1 VTQPCNDCDS
11 SFKLAYQGVL
21 FSVFTDRRV
30 GGGALVSHFEHAP
43 CTEDL
48 REGKELRALPMLLEG
63 EDGAAVQPGSPA
75 KGGRFMI
82 KNGRPD

>member
-1 VTQPCNDCDS
+1 
-11 SFKLAYQGVL
+11 
-21 FSVFTDRRV
+21 
-30 GGGALVSHFEHAP
+30 VSHFEHAP